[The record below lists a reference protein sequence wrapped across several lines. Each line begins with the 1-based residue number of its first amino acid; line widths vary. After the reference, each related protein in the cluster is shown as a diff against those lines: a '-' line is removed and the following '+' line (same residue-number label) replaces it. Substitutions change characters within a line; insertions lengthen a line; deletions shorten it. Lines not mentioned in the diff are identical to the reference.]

1 MRVITASC
9 LPVGSAEFLFTLAN
23 PVLQGTLLPLQPVID
38 LFRQCF
44 SSGEQMLAVCRGRHY
59 LPSES

>member
-1 MRVITASC
+1 MGVITAS

-23 PVLQGTLLPLQPVID
+23 PVFQGTLLPLQPVID
-38 LFRQCF
+38 LFGQCF
-44 SSGEQMLAVCRGRHY
+44 SSGEQMLAVCRRLHC